1 MRWGGV
7 VTATTGHPP
16 ARIIHLRAAGV
27 GVVLEQSGGLLPVV
41 LHWGADLGDLS
52 DADLEGLALASR
64 VASGDSPFDVAD
76 RVPVLPEHAR
86 AWIGRPGLEGS
97 RRGRD
102 WSPVLRTAEPPQTG
116 TRPDGTQHV
125 LTRATDPVA
134 GLSVVHELELHTGGL
149 LRQRLTLT
157 NEAPEPYAVGAV
169 RLTLPVPERAGEL
182 LDFTGRH
189 TMERVPQRTPFHA
202 GVHSREVR
210 TGRTGLDAVHLL
222 CAGEPGFGFRHGQ
235 VWAVHLGWSG
245 NQTTYAERLHNGA
258 RLLGSGEL
266 LEHGEV
272 ELGAGES
279 LTTPW
284 TYAAHGTGLD
294 EVAARFH
301 AFQRSRPHHPARPRP
316 DTLNSWEATYFD
328 HSLARLTELADRA
341 AEVGAERFV
350 LDDGWFG
357 GRRDDTTSLGDWV
370 VSDEVWPEGLGPLV
384 DHVRSRGM
392 EFGLWVEPEMVS
404 ADSDLARA
412 HPEWLFSAGGR
423 RGLESRQQ
431 HVLDLA
437 HPGAYAH
444 VRDQIRD
451 LLRDYDIAYL
461 KWDHNRYLNDAGH
474 TPAGTPGVRE
484 HTLAAYRLMDELLE
498 VSPGLE
504 IESCAGGGGRI
515 DLGVLGRT
523 VRVWASDCID
533 PLERQQIQRGTFLL
547 VPPEL
552 VGTHVASGRS
562 HTTGR
567 RHDLA
572 FRAATALWGHMGI
585 EWDLSACT
593 REELD
598 ELAAWVAVHK
608 EHRRLLHT
616 GTVVNGDH
624 HDDTTWVS
632 GVVAQD
638 RAEALLHVV
647 SVRRAVTTGPDRVR
661 MPGLDPRRRYR
672 VALLRPGRPGLE
684 AGRGVVPWAV
694 DGIVLPGA
702 VLAEQGLPVQPMH
715 PEQSQVWHVLQE
727 GPV

>member
-1 MRWGGV
+1 M
-7 VTATTGHPP
+7 TQHL
-16 ARIIHLRAAGV
+16 HLRAGGV
-27 GVVLEQSGGLLPVV
+27 SVVLELADDLLPVV
-41 LHWGADLGDLS
+41 RHWGADLGDLG
-52 DADLEGLALASR
+52 DGDLAALAVAAR
-64 VASGDSPFDVAD
+64 VAHGDSPFDVAD
-76 RVPVLPEHAR
+76 QVPVLPEHAR
-86 AWIGRPGLEGS
+86 AWIGRPGVEGS
-97 RRGRD
+97 RSGRD
-102 WSPVLRTAEPPQTG
+102 WSPAFRTSGGPEVGTG
-116 TRPDGTQHV
+116 PDGTQRIV
-125 LTRATDPVA
+125 TRAADGTA
-134 GLSVVHELELHTGGL
+134 YLSLVHELELHPGGL

-157 NEAPEPYAVGAV
+157 NEGEEYAVGAV

-189 TMERVPQRTPFHA
+189 TMERVPQRHPFVA

-222 CAGEPGFGFRHGQ
+222 CAGEPGFGFGHGQ

-245 NQTTYAERLHNGA
+245 NQVTYAERLPNGA

-266 LEHGEV
+266 IEHGEV
-272 ELGAGES
+272 LLDEGES

-284 TYAAHGTGLD
+284 MYAAHGTGLD
-294 EVAARFH
+294 EVAGRFH
-301 AFQRSRPHHPARPRP
+301 AFLRSLPHHPTRPRP
-316 DTLNSWEATYFD
+316 VTLNNWEATYFD
-328 HSLARLTELADRA
+328 HSLPRLKELVDRA
-341 AEVGAERFV
+341 ARVGAERFV

-370 VSDEVWPEGLGPLV
+370 VSRDVWPDGLGPLV
-384 DHVRSRGM
+384 DHVRARGL

-444 VRDQIRD
+444 VRDRLLD
-451 LLRDYDIAYL
+451 LLRHYDIAYL

-474 TPAGTPGVRE
+474 TPLGTPGVRE
-484 HTLAAYRLMDELLE
+484 HTLAAYRLMDELLAA
-498 VSPGLE
+498 SPGLE

-515 DLGVLGRT
+515 DLGVLERT

-547 VPPEL
+547 VPPEM

-567 RHDLA
+567 RHDLD
-572 FRAATALWGHMGI
+572 FRAATALWGHLGI
-585 EWDLSACT
+585 EWDLTGCD
-593 REELD
+593 EDELD
-598 ELAAWVAVHK
+598 RLAGWVALHK
-608 EHRRLLHT
+608 EHRGLLHT
-616 GTVVNGDH
+616 GRVVNGEH
-624 HDDTTWVS
+624 HDEATWVS

-638 RAEALLHVV
+638 LSEALFHVV
-647 SVRRAVTTGPDRVR
+647 AVRRAETTGPGRVR
-661 MPGLDPRRRYR
+661 LPGLDPDRRYR
-672 VALLRPGRPGLE
+672 VTLVRPGQEPLP

-694 DGIVLPGA
+694 DGIVLPGV

-715 PEQSQVWHVLQE
+715 PEHSQVWRVEQE
-727 GPV
+727 G